1 MEQLVNDYTETNNMK
16 LHILQTLRQK
26 LITTTSTRDLWNQLF
41 LRDWMERIPIQFN
54 GLFLQALLNFDSAS
68 SVTFSN
74 RGMFFF
80 YHVSSFL
87 MLSGNILWQIYYNAG
102 KTTTMFPGEST
113 PSFLLPPSSSSPKS
127 VIPCLSWM
135 TYDVNSTRWISCRGA
150 LDFASGNKTT
160 QQVYT
165 RRSLLLCFWL
175 LSGVSWLVSLCHW
188 LISGL
193 RSRK

>member
-1 MEQLVNDYTETNNMK
+1 MTIQRPIIWNYIFYRPCDRNWLQQPQPEICETNFSCV
-16 LHILQTLRQK
+16 IGW
-26 LITTTSTRDLWNQLF
+26 S
-41 LRDWMERIPIQFN
+41 ESQFN
-54 GLFLQALLNFDSAS
+54 STAYFFKPSWILTRKLRLLYFLTMAC
-68 SVTFSN
+68 
-74 RGMFFF
+74 FFF

-87 MLSGNILWQIYYNAG
+87 MQSGNILWQIYCNAG